1 MNEDFYV
8 YLPSNTEFLHSNR
21 SYKYVT
27 KLAREISLTGRWQVC
42 LKEIHYPKSWAT
54 LTPYECSF
62 VVMRGD
68 TWREVNIDS
77 GYYISERTL
86 VENIHKAIKESDIT
100 IGFSPSSRR
109 MEISIPP
116 GCSIHFSE
124 PLSSMLGIGNG
135 NVTCTSEMSR
145 GLAPINMSQGID
157 VIYVYTDI
165 VQTKLVGDTSLPLF
179 TLVPVEGEYG
189 KMVFREYA
197 APIYTNLSKNIFSTI
212 EIYLMDSGGRNI
224 PFEFGKVTVLLHFK
238 KHEVKK

>member
-1 MNEDFYV
+1 
-8 YLPSNTEFLHSNR
+8 
-21 SYKYVT
+21 
-27 KLAREISLTGRWQVC
+27 
-42 LKEIHYPKSWAT
+42 
-54 LTPYECSF
+54 
-62 VVMRGD
+62 
-68 TWREVNIDS
+68 
-77 GYYISERTL
+77 
-86 VENIHKAIKESDIT
+86 
-100 IGFSPSSRR
+100 

-135 NVTCTSEMSR
+135 NGNVTCTSEMSR
-145 GLAPINMSQGID
+145 GLAPINMSRGID

-165 VQTKLVGDTSLPLF
+165 VVGDTSVPLL

-238 KHEVKK
+238 YHEVKNSLSNM